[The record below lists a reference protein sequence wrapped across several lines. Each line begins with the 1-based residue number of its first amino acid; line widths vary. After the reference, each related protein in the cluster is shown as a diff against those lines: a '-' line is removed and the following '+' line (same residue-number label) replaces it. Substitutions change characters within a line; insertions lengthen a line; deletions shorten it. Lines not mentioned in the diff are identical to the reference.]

1 MPTIPIENYL
11 IAIQTLRDEGIRCIP
26 ARIAERMEV
35 SAPTVTETVKR
46 MERDG
51 YLVHGDGREIGL
63 SERGRDI
70 ALNLMRRHRMV
81 ERWLTDVLQLDLA
94 TAHEE
99 AHKLEHAIS
108 DVVADRLW
116 RSMGCPDSCPHGN
129 PIVELD
135 PAVIARRV
143 RLRDID
149 PGCQAE
155 IQRISEL
162 AEDNHELMVFLEQ
175 KNFRP
180 GVVVTVTDRGPLRDT
195 FTVDIGGSQTTIS
208 SDVAGFIWVCPQER
222 AA

>member
-11 IAIQTLRDEGIRCIP
+11 IAIQTLHDEGIRCIP
-26 ARIAERMEV
+26 ARVAERMEV

-51 YLVHGDGREIGL
+51 YLVHGEGREIGL
-63 SERGRDI
+63 TDRGREI

-81 ERWLTDVLQLDLA
+81 ERWLTDVLHLDWA

-108 DVVADRLW
+108 DVVAERLW
-116 RSMGCPDSCPHGN
+116 QSMGYPESCPHGN
-129 PIVELD
+129 PIADID
-135 PAVIARRV
+135 PAVLARRV
-143 RLRDID
+143 RLRDVE
-149 PGCQAE
+149 PGQQVE
-155 IQRISEL
+155 INRISEL

-180 GVVVTVTDRGPLRDT
+180 GVRVTVTDRGPLRDT
-195 FTVDIGGSQTTIS
+195 FTVAIDGTQTTIGS
-208 SDVAGFIWVCPQER
+208 EVAGFLWVSPL
-222 AA
+222 A